1 MTYTELKTNIED
13 ITENTFTDTQLDLFI
28 KQAEETI
35 LTAIEIP
42 ALRKLDAA
50 EASASLNVGEATL
63 AMPTDYLRTISIAVK
78 TTAGVVSHLIAKDNN
93 FLQEAYPFTGDTEA
107 DVAKRGQPKYYA
119 QYNQDTLAFAPIP
132 DQAYELVHIYAA
144 YPTSIT
150 EGTTSW
156 LGDNAS
162 SLLLNAA
169 LVEAARFMKAEQDIQ
184 ANYQQMYAMS
194 LQLFK
199 EKNDNSQYTDHY
211 RSRGLVG

>member
-1 MTYTELKTNIED
+1 MNYTELKTNIED
-13 ITENTFTDTQLDLFI
+13 ITENTFTDAQLNLFI
-28 KQAEETI
+28 QQAEETI
-35 LTAIEIP
+35 LTTIEIP

-50 EASASLNVGEATL
+50 EASASLNTGEATL
-63 AMPTDYLRTISIAVK
+63 AMPSDYLRTVSIAVK

-93 FLQEAYPFTGDTEA
+93 FLQEAYPDTTTE
-107 DVAKRGQPKYYA
+107 AKRGQPKYYA

-132 DQAYELVHIYAA
+132 DQDYALVHIYAA
-144 YPTSIT
+144 YPTSIVT
-150 EGTTSW
+150 GTTSW